1 MQAATF
7 RLGLK
12 SVAAITPYAKK
23 LTDDEIGF
31 LFLTI
36 PQAVKDAVT
45 DQMWAYACSQY
56 RLDPS
61 PNKEMPLD

>member
-12 SVAAITPYAKK
+12 AVASVTPYAKK

-36 PQAVKDAVT
+36 PQAVKEAVT
-45 DQMWAYACSQY
+45 DQM
-56 RLDPS
+56 
-61 PNKEMPLD
+61 